1 MKGNHVKNIKESMK
15 ISFHQIENISNKG
28 HYEKEQNINS
38 GIENITK
45 TFNRECQQC
54 I

>member
-1 MKGNHVKNIKESMK
+1 MLKNIKESMK
-15 ISFHQIENISNKG
+15 MPSHQIENISNKG

-38 GIENITK
+38 RVENITK
-45 TFNRECQQC
+45 TFNIECQQC